1 MLKRIAAFF
10 LVLTFAFSMA
20 GCTSALKFFKE
31 RLANI
36 QEVIPTGKTP
46 DVQPTELPLLDE
58 MNALYNA
65 AVPPDSFAA
74 YEAMTSGA
82 WEAHFKEEPEFP
94 SYPEFNTDE
103 YAYTKENSFR
113 SVATSPLSTFA
124 ADVDTASY
132 SNFRRQVLKGGKV
145 NPDSGRGPR
154 GRDDQ
159 LLPL

>member
-46 DVQPTELPLLDE
+46 DVQPTELPLPDE

-82 WEAHFKEEPEFP
+82 WEAYFKEE
-94 SYPEFNTDE
+94 
-103 YAYTKENSFR
+103 
-113 SVATSPLSTFA
+113 
-124 ADVDTASY
+124 
-132 SNFRRQVLKGGKV
+132 RRC
-145 NPDSGRGPR
+145 
-154 GRDDQ
+154 
-159 LLPL
+159 